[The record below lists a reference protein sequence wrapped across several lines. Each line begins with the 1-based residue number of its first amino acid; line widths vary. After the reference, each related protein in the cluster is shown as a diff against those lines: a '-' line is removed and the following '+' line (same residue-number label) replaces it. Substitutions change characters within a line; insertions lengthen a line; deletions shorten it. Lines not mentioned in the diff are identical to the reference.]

1 MGEDRDGGPTGDGPD
16 DFTFPVPGPAPL
28 PAPLSA
34 KATVVDRSGGEAPR
48 SRGGAGPPGGARH
61 APGGVRGGRAP
72 AVPRPPLVGGGL
84 PAGHSGR
91 GEEEGG
97 PARPAPAGG
106 VRPPNFKPGKV
117 PLEKGYS
124 QMDWMRLTAR
134 HRNLNGLNG
143 QRPRADITMEEVRRH
158 STREDA
164 WMVLRGKVYNVT
176 VSPCC
181 SAVGARR
188 TDPARNSPTWAST
201 PAGRS
206 SS

>member
-1 MGEDRDGGPTGDGPD
+1 MRREGRLGGMGEDGAPTGGGPD
-16 DFTFPVPGPAPL
+16 DFTFPVPGPAPV
-28 PAPLSA
+28 PAPLTA
-34 KATVVDRSGGEAPR
+34 KATVVDRSGGSAPR
-48 SRGGAGPPGGARH
+48 SGGAGPPGGARH
-61 APGGVRGGRAP
+61 ASGGVRGGHAP
-72 AVPRPPLVGGGL
+72 AVPRPPLNGGGP

-91 GEEEGG
+91 GEEEAKGG
-97 PARPAPAGG
+97 PARPAPGG

-176 VSPCC
+176 VSLA
-181 SAVGARR
+181 AVPWGG
-188 TDPARNSPTWAST
+188 TED
-201 PAGRS
+201 
-206 SS
+206 

>member
-1 MGEDRDGGPTGDGPD
+1 MRREGRLGGMGEDGAPTGGGPD
-16 DFTFPVPGPAPL
+16 DFTFPVPGPAPV
-28 PAPLSA
+28 PAPLTA
-34 KATVVDRSGGEAPR
+34 KATVVDRSGGSAPR
-48 SRGGAGPPGGARH
+48 SGGAGPPGGARH
-61 APGGVRGGRAP
+61 ASGGVRGGHAP
-72 AVPRPPLVGGGL
+72 AVPRPPLNGGGPL
-84 PAGHSGR
+84 AGHSGR
-91 GEEEGG
+91 GEEEAKGG
-97 PARPAPAGG
+97 PARPAPGG

-176 VSPCC
+176 VSLA
-181 SAVGARR
+181 AVPWGG
-188 TDPARNSPTWAST
+188 TED
-201 PAGRS
+201 
-206 SS
+206 